1 MAKDIRPYVF
11 GQVLIAS
18 SPEGGT
24 WILKSDPSARNK
36 PLRPRVNSP
45 AFAKQMAAAYLALPH
60 RCHQSRPR
68 PTKPNGGVLC
78 EDASRGSRTTPV
90 PKEEHEETQTSPG
103 VKPSGT
109 KPG

>member
-1 MAKDIRPYVF
+1 MMLMISSTHDADLDDVYLFSMTSPSSFAKI
-11 GQVLIAS
+11 
-18 SPEGGT
+18 
-24 WILKSDPSARNK
+24 N
-36 PLRPRVNSP
+36 PLRPKVNSP

-103 VKPSGT
+103 VKPAGT
-109 KPG
+109 KRG